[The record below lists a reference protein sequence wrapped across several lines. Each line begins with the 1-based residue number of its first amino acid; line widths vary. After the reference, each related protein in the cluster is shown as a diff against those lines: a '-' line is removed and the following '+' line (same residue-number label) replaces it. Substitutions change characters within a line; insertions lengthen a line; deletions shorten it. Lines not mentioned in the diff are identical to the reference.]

1 MNTFKSQSQSR
12 GMTLLELMVVVA
24 VVGILAT
31 LAIPSYKDAILK
43 GRRAEGRTALL
54 ELMQAQER
62 YATQTNCYLGFT
74 TTTAGVSTATP
85 DATCTATFN
94 TSVPFKN
101 FSGDN
106 ASKAFYWLSA
116 SPCDGMSIQMCVKVL
131 ATPKLDDPQVGTL
144 WLTSTGSKSC
154 TGADPTKCWR

>member
-1 MNTFKSQSQSR
+1 MHHFKSQSR

-24 VVGILAT
+24 VVGILAS
-31 LAIPSYKDAILK
+31 LAIPSYKDAMLK

-74 TTTAGVSTATP
+74 NSPSGVPMVTSPGGACGGISP
-85 DATCTATFN
+85 S
-94 TSVPFKN
+94 SVPFKN

-106 ASKAFYWLSA
+106 PDKGVYWLSA
-116 SPCDGMSIQMCVKVL
+116 SACDGLSIQICVKVL

-144 WLTSTGSKSC
+144 SLTSTGSKTC
-154 TGADPTKCWR
+154 TGTEPNKCWR